1 MNYAIWSKE
10 SLMFSRKNLINTR
23 DFVIILNLISMIF
36 YKNIFKSIW
45 NEKNLNY
52 KIAMRVSLEIYL
64 SDFVERFFFTKW
76 KICSIMLPELT
87 HKYFNLFKSIIIP
100 QKLIE

>member
-36 YKNIFKSIW
+36 YKNVFKRIW
-45 NEKNLNY
+45 NEK
-52 KIAMRVSLEIYL
+52 K
-64 SDFVERFFFTKW
+64 F
-76 KICSIMLPELT
+76 EL
-87 HKYFNLFKSIIIP
+87 
-100 QKLIE
+100 